1 MTPENSEQ
9 PDEIKFR
16 AFQQELEDF
25 NEETNNYIGMMTRRI
40 YGGGVGLYNN
50 VEVEKGLTEQDG
62 EHFFQIWHNRE
73 EINSENYEFAVN
85 FFRAIKEIFQEL
97 QEGKHNGKQFSNQ
110 ELTG

>member
-1 MTPENSEQ
+1 MEESEKDKLRRVNQVAEN
-9 PDEIKFR
+9 
-16 AFQQELEDF
+16 
-25 NEETNNYIGMMTRRI
+25 I
-40 YGGGVGLYNN
+40 YRL
-50 VEVEKGLTEQDG
+50 DG

-97 QEGKHNGKQFSNQ
+97 QGGKHNGKQFSNQ